1 MITLNV
7 TADDLGYCKRR
18 NAGIIELAKSGFIQK
33 TSLLVNAVDTFDAVS
48 AVENLGRAERHPDDE
63 NDHNNSTTKVG
74 LHLNL
79 TEGKPIFKGK
89 TSLVNDTGYF
99 LGKFG
104 FRKEISRGAICHND
118 VIMTYSAAFWLPPF

>member
-18 NAGIIELAKSGFIQK
+18 NSGIIELAKSGYIQK
-33 TSLLVNAVDTFDAVS
+33 ISLLVNAADRCDAVS
-48 AVENLGRAERHPDDE
+48 AIEDLGLGRTGDE
-63 NDHNNSTTKVG
+63 NHRNSNETIKVG

-79 TEGKPIFKGK
+79 TEGKPIFKGE
-89 TSLVNDTGYF
+89 TSLVDDSGYF

-104 FRKEISRGAICHND
+104 FREEIRRGTICRND
-118 VIMTYSAAFWLPPF
+118 V